1 MGAGAV
7 RAIVEGRQ
15 DGDYRDLY
23 DYVERVDYEAL
34 NKRVVESLIK
44 AGAMDSL
51 PGHRAQKLAVYESA
65 LDGEQGRRK
74 STIAG
79 QISLFALEG
88 VEAPRPRLPD
98 LPELPQRALLQ
109 YEKEMTGVYITG
121 HPLDEYRAVL
131 EKQPFNVAMVEE
143 RAAEPDWEKYDRTPL
158 ALTGMAVQ
166 IRVSTTRNNKLMA
179 FVTLED
185 LYGAMECLVFPKVYE
200 RLGGLLQEDAVL
212 TMAGTLS
219 LREDEAPKLLVESA
233 HAVPA
238 PGAQAHRERPQRF
251 YVKADDRTLLPL
263 VQNLLR
269 QHGGRTPVRA
279 VIEGKVY
286 DLPGAYFVDPDAAL
300 VDKLEGLLGAG
311 TAKLA

>member
-1 MGAGAV
+1 MKKIGFIGIGVMGGPMALNLMRAGYELTVYSRTRAKCEAVLSAGA
-7 RAIVEGRQ
+7 RWADSPAACAEGQ
-15 DGDYRDLY
+15 
-23 DYVERVDYEAL
+23 
-34 NKRVVESLIK
+34 
-44 AGAMDSL
+44 
-51 PGHRAQKLAVYESA
+51 
-65 LDGEQGRRK
+65 
-74 STIAG
+74 
-79 QISLFALEG
+79 
-88 VEAPRPRLPD
+88 
-98 LPELPQRALLQ
+98 
-109 YEKEMTGVYITG
+109 
-121 HPLDEYRAVL
+121 
-131 EKQPFNVAMVEE
+131 
-143 RAAEPDWEKYDRTPL
+143 
-158 ALTGMAVQ
+158 
-166 IRVSTTRNNKLMA
+166 
-179 FVTLED
+179 
-185 LYGAMECLVFPKVYE
+185 
-200 RLGGLLQEDAVL
+200 DAVL

-251 YVKADDRTLLPL
+251 YVKVDDRTLLPL

>member
-1 MGAGAV
+1 MITVLQPGLLTTLQD
-7 RAIVEGRQ
+7 EGRLGYQ
-15 DGDYRDLY
+15 KYG
-23 DYVERVDYEAL
+23 VPV
-34 NKRVVESLIK
+34 

-143 RAAEPDWEKYDRTPL
+143 MAAEPDWEKYDRTPL

-251 YVKADDRTLLPL
+251 YVKVDDRTLLPL

-269 QHGGRTPVRA
+269 QHGGRRDAHIPLGIQVGPSSPVHRG
-279 VIEGKVY
+279 VKV
-286 DLPGAYFVDPDAAL
+286 PGDVHS
-300 VDKLEGLLGAG
+300 KAG
-311 TAKLA
+311 R